1 MLAKYNHYKTK
12 AMNSVTLNSI
22 IRFVILVLLQGL
34 VLNNINFLGY
44 INPFPYIL
52 FIALFPINN
61 NRTLFVFL
69 AFLLGLCVDFFTDTG
84 GIHAAACVTIAY
96 IRPPILKFSFG
107 TIYDNQTIKFNQIEI
122 GSRMVY
128 FSILATIHHLI
139 LFSLEVF
146 NSSDIILILKKT
158 LFSSIFTILLCILLS
173 ILFSPKRK

>member
-1 MLAKYNHYKTK
+1 
-12 AMNSVTLNSI
+12 MNSVTLNSI

-34 VLNNINFLGY
+34 VLNNINFLGF

>member
-1 MLAKYNHYKTK
+1 
-12 AMNSVTLNSI
+12 MNSVTFNSI

-34 VLNNINFLGY
+34 VLNHVNFLGY
-44 INPFPYIL
+44 INPYPYIL

-61 NRTLFVFL
+61 NRTLFIFL
-69 AFLLGLCVDFFTDTG
+69 SFLLGLSVDFFTDSG

-107 TIYDNQTIKFNQIEI
+107 TIYDNQTIKFNQIEV
-122 GSRMVY
+122 GSRLVY
-128 FSILATIHHLI
+128 FSVIVTIHHLV

-146 NSSDIILILKKT
+146 NISDIILILKKT
-158 LFSSIFTILLCILLS
+158 LFSSIFTILLCTLLS